1 MKIAP
6 IKPLVA
12 KEALD
17 QLDVRVGTILAIDD
31 VPESDRLLAF
41 KVDFGDHTRT
51 ILVGMKRERDDPQS
65 LVGMQTVFVV
75 NLPPRTM
82 RGVVSEGML
91 LDVGY
96 ADGVTPALL
105 RLERAVPNG
114 VRVG

>member
-6 IKPLVA
+6 INSPVA
-12 KEALD
+12 KEVLD
-17 QLDVRVGTILAIDD
+17 QLDVRVGAIVAIED
-31 VPESDRLLAF
+31 VPDSDRLLAF
-41 KVDFGDHTRT
+41 KVDFGDHAR
-51 ILVGMKRERDDPQS
+51 ILLVAMERERDDPRT
-65 LVGMQTVFVV
+65 LVGTQTVFVV

-82 RGVVSEGML
+82 RGIVCEGML

-105 RLERAVPNG
+105 RLERDVANG